1 MNPVPLPP
9 VATYRLQFHAGFGF
23 EQARALVPYLD
34 RLGISHVYASP
45 LFRAAPGSSHGYDV
59 CDPNALNPEMGT
71 RAEFD
76 AFAAALAGRGM
87 GLVMDF
93 VPNHMGIAE
102 PHNPWWMD
110 VLENGPASP
119 YAAFFDIDW
128 QPLKRELENKV
139 LLPILSDQ
147 YGRILERGELRVGF
161 EAGSFF
167 LCCQQARLPLAPRSI
182 RPLLQRA
189 VERLPQPPPELES
202 IITALNYL
210 PQRTETGFEKRI
222 ERGREK
228 EIIRERLA
236 RLCAEDGAVSRAI
249 TQVLEELHD
258 RCDPGS
264 FDRLDALISSQA
276 YRPSFWRVAA
286 EEINYRRFF
295 DINSMAALRVELPA
309 VFEATHQLLFELAAA
324 GTLSGIRIDHID
336 GLANPLE
343 YLQTLQGRL
352 AALRPHG
359 SPAPVYL
366 VVEKILASG
375 EQLPAPWPVAGT
387 TGYEF
392 AAQSTALQVDP
403 DSLHSLD
410 EAYTAFTGLRF
421 DCQEIIY
428 RCKRLVMQTA
438 LAAEIN
444 SLGHLLNRLSE
455 SNRWYRDF
463 TVNALTAAV
472 REVIACFPVYRTYLA
487 PGRPAEERD
496 QATLLRAISLARRR
510 NPALERSVFEFVR
523 DVLLPP
529 PENAHPVDEELRR
542 AFVLKF
548 QQCTAPVAAKGVEDT
563 AFYICNRLIA
573 ANEVGADPAAPAL
586 SPLEFHQLNRAR
598 QACWPQTMLATSTHD
613 TKRSEDVRARIAAL
627 SELPLEWLK
636 CARSWRA
643 INRRHKTRI
652 DGESAPDANEE
663 YHLYQTLLG
672 SWPMEGL
679 NEANLAPYR
688 ERIQAAMTKALREA
702 KVNTSWIEPNEAWES
717 AMHCFV
723 DRLLDPARKN
733 PFPASCARL
742 ASRLARLGAVNSLS
756 QTVLKLTVPGVP
768 DFYQGCEL
776 WDLSLV
782 DPDNRR
788 PVDFIGREAALDAM
802 ESNAHPGELLAHW
815 CDGRIKLFVI
825 RTLLHFRR
833 THRGLFDQ
841 GRYEPLQVSGIHQAS
856 CLAFERIEGPQSL
869 LVVVPRLSARVGFP
883 PTSGRWRDTFLE
895 PLSRPGQWRDLFT
908 STTHPSS
915 DRLSLAQTLATLP
928 VAVLAAESNAPTSPQ
943 DPPASP

>member
-1 MNPVPLPP
+1 MSPVPVPP
-9 VATYRLQFHAGFGF
+9 VATYRLQFHPGFGF
-23 EQARALVPYLD
+23 EQARALVPYLH

-76 AFAAALAGRGM
+76 AFAAALARLGM
-87 GLVMDF
+87 GLIMDF
-93 VPNHMGIAE
+93 VPNHMGIEE

-147 YGRILERGELRVGF
+147 YGRVLERGELRVDY

-189 VERLPQPPPELES
+189 AERLPQPPPELES

-210 PQRTETGFEKRI
+210 PQRTETDPEKRI

-236 RLCAEDGAVSRAI
+236 RLSAEDGTVSPAI
-249 TQVLEELHD
+249 AEVLAELHD
-258 RCDPGS
+258 RSDPES
-264 FDRLDALISSQA
+264 FERLDALISSQA

-295 DINSMAALRVELPA
+295 DINSMAALRVELPE
-309 VFEATHQLLFELAAA
+309 VFAATHRLLLELAAA

-336 GLANPLE
+336 GLANPRE
-343 YLQTLQGRL
+343 YLQTLQDSL
-352 AALRPHG
+352 AKARPQRAG
-359 SPAPVYL
+359 ESFFL
-366 VVEKILASG
+366 VVEKILAPD
-375 EQLPAPWPVAGT
+375 ELLPAHWPVAGT

-392 AAQSTALQVDP
+392 AAQATALLIEP
-403 DSLHSLD
+403 AAIRPLS
-410 EAYTAFTGLRF
+410 EGYAEFTGLRF
-421 DCQEIIY
+421 DYREISY

-444 SLGHLLNRLSE
+444 GLGHLLNRLSE

-463 TVNALTAAV
+463 TVNALTTAV
-472 REVIACFPVYRTYLA
+472 REVIACFPVYRTYLVPA
-487 PGRPAEERD
+487 CPAEERD
-496 QATLLRAISLARRR
+496 QKTILRAISLACRR

-529 PENAHPVDEELRR
+529 AENSRPVNEDLRR
-542 AFVLKF
+542 AFVLRF
-548 QQCTAPVAAKGVEDT
+548 QQCTGPVAAKGVEDT
-563 AFYICNRLIA
+563 AFYIFNPLVA

-586 SPLEFHQLNRAR
+586 SPQDFHR
-598 QACWPQTMLATSTHD
+598 QAQTRLECWPQTMLATSTHD

-627 SELPLEWLK
+627 SEMPTDWLK
-636 CARSWRA
+636 IARFWRA

-663 YHLYQTLLG
+663 YLLYQTLLG

-679 NEANLAPYR
+679 TEANRTAFL
-688 ERIQAAMTKALREA
+688 ERIQATMTKALREA

-717 AMHCFV
+717 AMHTFV
-723 DRLLDPARKN
+723 ARLLDPARQN
-733 PFPASCARL
+733 AFPGSCARL

-788 PVDFIGREAALDAM
+788 PVDFHRREAELARLEAGAD
-802 ESNAHPGELLAHW
+802 PGELLAQW
-815 CDGRIKLFVI
+815 SDGRIKLFVI

-833 THRGLFDQ
+833 TLPRLFSQ
-841 GRYEPLQVSGIHQAS
+841 GRYEPVQVRGIHQRS
-856 CLAFERIEGPQSL
+856 CLAFERNDGSQSL

-883 PTSGRWRDTFLE
+883 PVGERWGDTAIE
-895 PLSRPGQWRDLFT
+895 PLSQPGAWNDVFT
-908 STTHPSS
+908 GKTHPPGAS
-915 DRLSLAQTLATLP
+915 LSLASALAILP
-928 VAVLAAESNAPTSPQ
+928 VAVLTNQATAPAPQ
-943 DPPASP
+943 AGPPGAG